1 MFTRVGESERSSV
14 SCDRGDEITI
24 VGIYDLLAVQ
34 RGDTADLLA
43 DRIVVAVKDISRAIT
58 VANDIR
64 GIRYIKAEGR
74 DPCRY
79 RKGLASRIPALRLS
93 LAPSF

>member
-1 MFTRVGESERSSV
+1 MFSGVGESERSGV

-34 RGDTADLLA
+34 RGDTADLLV
-43 DRIVVAVKDISRAIT
+43 DGIVVAVKDIGRAIT

-64 GIRYIKAEGR
+64 GIRYIKAVKAE
-74 DPCRY
+74 
-79 RKGLASRIPALRLS
+79 PALAR
-93 LAPSF
+93 